1 MAATDVQTEELAAET
16 ATTTAQLEYRKNV
29 RSSSNHIENEG
40 MAICYS
46 RDIIFLRA
54 SPGAA
59 SPLSSFAI
67 RLIELLG
74 AFLALTPMSLKTL

>member
-59 SPLSSFAI
+59 SPLSSIAI
-67 RLIELLG
+67 RLTEHTG
-74 AFLALTPMSLKTL
+74 VFLALVPIILGIL